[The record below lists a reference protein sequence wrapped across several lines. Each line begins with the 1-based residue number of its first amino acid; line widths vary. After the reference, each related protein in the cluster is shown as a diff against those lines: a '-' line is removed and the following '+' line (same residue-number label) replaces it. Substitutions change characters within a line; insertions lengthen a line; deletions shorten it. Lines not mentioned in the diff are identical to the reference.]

1 MTYLTKVSGVVLPG
15 CLAIVLACPANAQ
28 DQSSASP
35 PPSQQPTEP
44 AAGQESAGVGDIIV
58 TAQKRSQSIN
68 SVGMAISALSGDQ
81 LKTQGISDISDLAK
95 VVPGFSFS
103 QSQKGAPVYTL
114 RGVGFYEETLGASP
128 AVSVYVDEVGYPFP
142 IMAKAA
148 TLDLERVEVLKGP
161 QGTLFGQNSTGGA
174 INYIAA
180 KPTSVF
186 AAGMDASYARF
197 GRVSLDGYV
206 SGPITDTL
214 RVRIAASTDEGGAWQ
229 KSASRGERNGN
240 ADILRGRILAE
251 WEPSDRLKV
260 TLNVNGWRDRSDSLA
275 ASLIAVTPQ
284 TPSRATPAILAQQ
297 PVPEKPG
304 LADWNADSDLKT
316 DENFYQG
323 AVRLDYDVAAALKLT
338 SVSSLSHFDQNDFRD
353 TDGSPLSIFGVAQE
367 GRINSFSQE
376 VRASGKLFSNRLYY
390 VLGGF
395 YANDRTN
402 ERNISNL
409 SASTSANA
417 FVGLGLQP
425 FIGVDVPV
433 QQSTKTKAI
442 FGNLDYD
449 ISDKLTVHAGARH
462 TWSDTDFSGC
472 MKDRDGLF
480 APGITVILRR
490 LNPSA
495 PAAQPFQCVTV
506 LPDLTT
512 GRPLVQSLDEENTS
526 WRVGMDWKP
535 IARTLFYA
543 TISKGYKSGSFPNI
557 NATTFAS
564 FSPVKQESVL
574 AYEVGFKT
582 DLGTR
587 ILQLNGAAFYYDY
600 RNKQFR
606 ARIVDPLG
614 VFGAVEALV
623 NVPKSR
629 VQGAELNGTLQ
640 PIDGLRLNGGVTY
653 LDTKVTGDFNNF
665 NPFGAPANFKGE
677 PFPFT
682 PKWSLQGSADYEWPV
697 SSAIN
702 AFVGGNISYRTKTTS
717 AFGRNAPT
725 TLYPYSLVEIDA
737 YALVDLQAGIAA
749 PDGKWRAT
757 VFGKNVFN
765 TYYWTDAF
773 RQIDNTSRHVG
784 EPATYGV
791 RLSYRF

>member
-1 MTYLTKVSGVVLPG
+1 MAFGVRLGGIVLPG
-15 CLAIVLACPANAQ
+15 YLAFGLAYPACAQ
-28 DQSSASP
+28 SLGGTNSP
-35 PPSQQPTEP
+35 PSAQP
-44 AAGQESAGVGDIIV
+44 AATQDSAGVGDIIV
-58 TAQKRSQSIN
+58 TAQKRGQSIN
-68 SVGMAISALSGDQ
+68 SVGMAISALSNDQ
-81 LKTQGISDISDLAK
+81 LKTQGINDIADLAK
-95 VVPGFSFS
+95 VIPGFSFS
-103 QSQKGAPVYTL
+103 QSQKGAPIYTL

-180 KPTSVF
+180 KPTSSF
-186 AAGMDASYARF
+186 TAGMDASYARF
-197 GRVSLDGYV
+197 GLVSVDGYV

-214 RVRIAASTDEGGAWQ
+214 HVRIAASTDEGGAWQ

-240 ADILRGRILAE
+240 ADIFKGRILAE
-251 WEPSDRLKV
+251 WEPTDRLKV
-260 TLNVNGWRDRSDSLA
+260 TLNVNGWRDRSDTIA

-304 LADWNADSDLKT
+304 LADWNPEADLKT

-323 AVRLDYDVAAALKLT
+323 SVRFDYNVADALKVT
-338 SVSSLSHFDQNDFRD
+338 TVSSLAHFDQNDYRD
-353 TDGSPLSIFGVAQE
+353 TDGSPLSIFGVKQE

-376 VRASGKLFSNRLYY
+376 VRASGKLLSNRLYY

-395 YANDRTN
+395 YANDRTR
-402 ERNISNL
+402 ELNIFDL
-409 SASTSANA
+409 SADTSANA
-417 FVGLGLQP
+417 FVGLGFPP
-425 FIGVDVPV
+425 FIGTEA
-433 QQSTKTKAI
+433 QTEQSTKTKAV

-449 ISDKLTVHAGARH
+449 ISDKITLHAGARH
-462 TWSDTDFSGC
+462 TWSNTDFAGC
-472 MKDRDGLF
+472 MKDRDGNY
-480 APGITVILRR
+480 ASGISVIVHRV
-490 LNPSA
+490 NPAA

-506 LPDLTT
+506 LPDLTV
-512 GRPLVQSLDEENTS
+512 GRTFGQSLNEENTS
-526 WRVGMDWKP
+526 WRVGIDWKP
-535 IARTLFYA
+535 IARTLLYA
-543 TISKGYKSGSFPNI
+543 TVSKGYKSGSFPNI

-564 FSPVKQESVL
+564 FLPVKQESVL

-606 ARIVDPLG
+606 ARIVDALG

-629 VQGAELNGTLQ
+629 VQGAELNGTIR
-640 PIDGLRLNGGVTY
+640 PIAGLNLNAGVTY
-653 LDTKVTGDFNNF
+653 LNTKVTDDFNNF
-665 NPFGAPANFKGE
+665 NPYGASANFKGE
-677 PFPFT
+677 SFPFT
-682 PKWSLQGSADYEWPV
+682 PRWTIQGSLDYERPV
-697 SSAIN
+697 SGNIN
-702 AFVGGNISYRTKTTS
+702 AFIGGNVSYRTKTTS

-725 TLYPYSLVEIDA
+725 TPFPYSLFDIRA
-737 YALVDLQAGIAA
+737 YSLVDLQAGIAA
-749 PDGKWRAT
+749 PDGKWRVT
-757 VFGKNVFN
+757 VFGKNIFN